1 MIPDGN
7 NSWDNVVIVRLRLM
21 QVRIRVRLLL
31 KKQMRERE
39 REKKFKYV
47 HQEVAAVHP
56 VETRSL
62 FYNCRQQLESLRYKH
77 VLYITQQTFWII

>member
-1 MIPDGN
+1 MEITRRN
-7 NSWDNVVIVRLRLM
+7 NVVIVRLRLM
-21 QVRIRVRLLL
+21 QVRIQVRLLL

-39 REKKFKYV
+39 REGEKKFKYV
-47 HQEVAAVHP
+47 HQEVSAVHP